1 MEKQPRGSQHRN
13 GTALFKTVSLFV
25 SRGRRISDRREAS
38 DPKQKKKKA
47 GGGASMDGEGR
58 VAVSSMATALA
69 NSNKANVKMIESL
82 RKQSH
87 FNRQEVETLCKIFKK
102 LLNSSSNAGV
112 PISTSTPVVV
122 QVSGLPPSNG
132 LDRVVFRELLHN
144 TFDLVTEE
152 ILMERIFCAFDRL
165 CDGVIHLDEWVLGL
179 SCFLR
184 GTNEELIK
192 FTFLIY
198 DLNNDGFITREE
210 MFQLLRNS
218 LISHP
223 QDEDPDEGVR
233 DLVELALRKMDYDKD
248 GKISFQDFQQSV
260 TDEPLLLEA
269 FGQCLPSDAA
279 RQSFLSTLQAC

>member
-1 MEKQPRGSQHRN
+1 
-13 GTALFKTVSLFV
+13 
-25 SRGRRISDRREAS
+25 
-38 DPKQKKKKA
+38 
-47 GGGASMDGEGR
+47 
-58 VAVSSMATALA
+58 
-69 NSNKANVKMIESL
+69 
-82 RKQSH
+82 
-87 FNRQEVETLCKIFKK
+87 
-102 LLNSSSNAGV
+102 
-112 PISTSTPVVV
+112 
-122 QVSGLPPSNG
+122 
-132 LDRVVFRELLHN
+132 
-144 TFDLVTEE
+144 
-152 ILMERIFCAFDRL
+152 MERIFCAFDRL

-248 GKISFQDFQQSV
+248 GKISFEDFQQAV

-279 RQSFLSTLQAC
+279 RQSFLSTLQACER